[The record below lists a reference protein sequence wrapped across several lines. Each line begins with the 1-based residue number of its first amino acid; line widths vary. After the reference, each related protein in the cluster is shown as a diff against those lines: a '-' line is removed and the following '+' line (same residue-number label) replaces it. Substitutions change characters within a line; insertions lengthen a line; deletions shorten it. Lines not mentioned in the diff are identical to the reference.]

1 MAEAIVFEECTGAEL
16 AERLRL
22 PHVHLLARATS
33 TLDIAHELAAS
44 GALAGTLVIAEE
56 QTAGR
61 GRDGRRWASPPGMGL
76 WITLIERPST
86 PATLEV
92 LSLRIGIHAA
102 RVLEPHA
109 VDGIQLKWPN
119 DLYSGGR
126 KLAGVLVEARWRD
139 ALPEWV
145 AIGFGV
151 NVRGPAEVS
160 SASLRSG
167 TSRLEL
173 LDDLVPVL
181 RRAAAVSGPLRPA
194 ELEEF
199 AARDLAV
206 GRACRSPAAGRV
218 RGITPAG
225 ELLVACEE
233 RNATFRAG
241 SLVLEEEQ

>member
-1 MAEAIVFEECTGAEL
+1 MADAPVFEECTGDEL
-16 AERLRL
+16 AQRLRL
-22 PHVHLLARATS
+22 PSVHVFERVTS

-44 GALAGTLVIAEE
+44 GTVAGTLVIAEE

-61 GRDGRRWASPPGMGL
+61 GRDGRSWASSPGMGL
-76 WITLIERPST
+76 WITLVERPST

-92 LSLRIGIHAA
+92 LSLRVGIHASRA
-102 RVLEPHA
+102 LDPHA
-109 VDGIQLKWPN
+109 VAGIQLKWPN

-139 ALPEWV
+139 GLPEWV

-151 NVRGPAEVS
+151 NVRGPAEVP
-160 SASLRSG
+160 SASLRPG
-167 TSRLEL
+167 TSRLEVL
-173 LDDLVPVL
+173 GDLVPVL
-181 RRAAAVSGPLRPA
+181 RRAAALSGPLRPA

-199 AARDLAV
+199 AVRDLAV
-206 GRACRSPAAGRV
+206 GRACRAPAVGHV

-225 ELLVACEE
+225 ELVVACED

-241 SLVLEEEQ
+241 SLVLEEEP